1 MEKWVTWST
10 CIIKFLCPG
19 KWNIQWTV
27 AKDIYFLCCGKH
39 RLAMAC
45 CCPTQEATQPSYS
58 PSVGN
63 RTNKPKTDQENHI
76 VRDPSY
82 NIARLTRD
90 VMDLRQKFV
99 RCSIDKIAG
108 IDSPVFGHSS
118 ATAIR
123 PPILGPQ

>member
-1 MEKWVTWST
+1 MVNTGW
-10 CIIKFLCPG
+10 
-19 KWNIQWTV
+19 QWPAV
-27 AKDIYFLCCGKH
+27 V
-39 RLAMAC
+39 
-45 CCPTQEATQPSYS
+45 PTQEATQPSYS

-90 VMDLRQKFV
+90 VMDLRKKFV

-108 IDSPVFGHSS
+108 IDSLVFGHSS

-123 PPILGPQ
+123 PPILGSQCKGAA